1 MRNILTALLICAATI
16 FAQLASAQSPCDRAC
31 LTGILDRYL
40 NAMAANDAK
49 RAPFAANV
57 KYTENAA
64 RLPLTE
70 GLWFTAAGLTNYKIV
85 LADPQGGAAG
95 FVGVVTEHMPPGQA
109 PRNTILALRLKVANR
124 QITEAEA
131 VVVRNVNA
139 ANMANLQ
146 TPRPALLETLTPEQ
160 RRPRADLIKIS
171 NLYFDAIEQSSGT
184 VAPFDDNCNRLENGM
199 RTAGPPLP
207 QAQGSQQ
214 IKGGPNPNATTQ
226 RCADGMN
233 SGVFQVI
240 TAIKPRRVLVVDE
253 ELGLTF
259 GVYMFQHKGLT
270 QITMKDGSTRPAP
283 YFVGTP
289 VTMPMAEVF
298 KIVGGKIREVEAIG
312 VQIPYGLGSG
322 WE

>member
-1 MRNILTALLICAATI
+1 
-16 FAQLASAQSPCDRAC
+16 
-31 LTGILDRYL
+31 
-40 NAMAANDAK
+40 MAANDAAK
-49 RAPFAANV
+49 APVASGI

-70 GLWFTAAGLTNYKIV
+70 GLWFTAAGLTDYKIV
-85 LADPQGGAAG
+85 LADPQGSAAA
-95 FVGVVTEHMPPGQA
+95 FVGVVTEHMPPGQ
-109 PRNTILALRLKVANR
+109 PLRNALLALRIKVAGHK
-124 QITEAEA
+124 ITEAEA
-131 VVVRNVNA
+131 VVIRSVTER
-139 ANMANLQ
+139 NMANLH
-146 TPRPALLETLTPEQ
+146 TPRPSLLETLPPEQ
-160 RRPRADLIKIS
+160 RRSRADLIKIS

-207 QAQGSQQ
+207 GA
-214 IKGGPNPNATTQ
+214 PPPAPNAPRPQ

-240 TAIKPRRVLVVDE
+240 TAIQPRRVLVVDE
-253 ELGLTF
+253 EKGLTF

-270 QITMKDGSTRPAP
+270 QITMKDGSVRPAP
-283 YFVGTP
+283 YFVGLP

-298 KIVGGKIREVEAIG
+298 KIVNGNIREVEAIG
-312 VQIPYGLGSG
+312 TQIPYGLGPG

>member
-1 MRNILTALLICAATI
+1 MRKTLAAFLLSTGVAA
-16 FAQLASAQSPCDRAC
+16 AQGTCDRAC
-31 LTGILDRYL
+31 LTGVLDQYL
-40 NAMAANDAK
+40 NAMVANNAAQ
-49 RAPFAANV
+49 APVASNI

-64 RLPLTE
+64 RLPLNE
-70 GLWFTAAGLTNYKIV
+70 GLWFTSAGLTDYRFV
-85 LADPQGGAAG
+85 LADPPGSAAA

-109 PRNTILALRLKVANR
+109 PRNTLLALRIKVANR
-124 QITEAEA
+124 LITEAEA
-131 VVVRNVNA
+131 VVVRNVNDR
-139 ANMANLQ
+139 NMGNLH
-146 TPRPALLETLTPEQ
+146 TPRPALLETLTAAQ

-207 QAQGSQQ
+207 GAEP
-214 IKGGPNPNATTQ
+214 GGRTQ

-240 TAIKPRRVLVVDE
+240 TAIQPRRVLVVDE
-253 ELGLTF
+253 EKGLTF

-298 KIVGGKIREVEAIG
+298 KVVNGNIREVEAIG
-312 VQIPYGLGSG
+312 VQIPYGLGPG
-322 WE
+322 WD

>member
-1 MRNILTALLICAATI
+1 MRNILAAFLICSGAAA
-16 FAQLASAQSPCDRAC
+16 AQGNCDRAC
-31 LTGILDRYL
+31 LTGIVDQYL
-40 NAMAANDAK
+40 NAMVANDSTK
-49 RAPFAANV
+49 APVAANV

-64 RLPLTE
+64 RLPLNE
-70 GLWFTAAGLTNYKIV
+70 GLWFTAAGLTSYKIV
-85 LADPQGGAAG
+85 LADPQGSAAA
-95 FVGVVTEHMPPGQA
+95 FIGVVTEHMPPGQA
-109 PRNTILALRLKVANR
+109 PRNTLLALRIKVANR
-124 QITEAEA
+124 LITEAEA
-131 VVVRNVNA
+131 VVVRNVNER
-139 ANMANLQ
+139 NMANLR
-146 TPRPALLETLTPEQ
+146 TPRPALLETLTATQ
-160 RRPRADLIKIS
+160 RRPRGNLIKIS

-207 QAQGSQQ
+207 
-214 IKGGPNPNATTQ
+214 GGADNGRPTQ

-253 ELGLTF
+253 EKGLTF

-283 YFVGTP
+283 YFVGLP

-298 KIVGGKIREVEAIG
+298 KIVNGNIREVEAIG
-312 VQIPYGLGSG
+312 VQIPYGLGPG

>member
-1 MRNILTALLICAATI
+1 MRKTLAAFLI
-16 FAQLASAQSPCDRAC
+16 FAGLAAAQDTCDRAC
-31 LTGILDRYL
+31 LTGVLDQYL
-40 NAMAANDAK
+40 NAMVANNEKAAPV
-49 RAPFAANV
+49 APDI
-57 KYTENAA
+57 KYTENSA
-64 RLPLTE
+64 RLPLNE
-70 GLWFTAAGLTNYKIV
+70 GLWFTAAGLTDYKIE
-85 LADPQGGAAG
+85 LIDPQGSAAA
-95 FVGVVTEHMPPGQA
+95 FIGVVTEHMPPGQA
-109 PRNTILALRLKVANR
+109 PRNTLLALRIKVANR
-124 QITEAEA
+124 LITEAEA
-131 VVVRNVNA
+131 VVVRNVNER
-139 ANMANLQ
+139 NMANLH
-146 TPRPALLETLTPEQ
+146 TPRPALLETLSAAQ

-207 QAQGSQQ
+207 GAAP
-214 IKGGPNPNATTQ
+214 GGRTQ

-253 ELGLTF
+253 EKGLTF

-283 YFVGTP
+283 YFVGMP

-298 KIVGGKIREVEAIG
+298 KIVNGNIREVEAVG
-312 VQIPYGLGSG
+312 VQIPYGMGPG

>member
-1 MRNILTALLICAATI
+1 MRNTIAIFLICSFLICSRVAA
-16 FAQLASAQSPCDRAC
+16 AQGACDRAC
-31 LTGILDRYL
+31 LTGILDQYL
-40 NAMAANDAK
+40 NAMVANDSSKAPVAANI
-49 RAPFAANV
+49 

-64 RLPLTE
+64 RLPLNE
-70 GLWFTAAGLTNYKIV
+70 GLWFTAAGLTDYKIV
-85 LADPQGGAAG
+85 LADPEGSAAA

-109 PRNTILALRLKVANR
+109 PRNTLLALRIRVANR
-124 QITEAEA
+124 KITEAEA
-131 VVVRNVNA
+131 VVVRNVNER
-139 ANMANLQ
+139 NMANLH
-146 TPRPALLETLTPEQ
+146 TPRPALLETLTAAQ
-160 RRPRADLIKIS
+160 RRPRADLVKIS

-207 QAQGSQQ
+207 
-214 IKGGPNPNATTQ
+214 GGTDNGGRTQ

-240 TAIKPRRVLVVDE
+240 TAIQPRRVLVVDE
-253 ELGLTF
+253 EKGLTF
-259 GVYMFQHKGLT
+259 GVYIFQHKGVT

-283 YFVGTP
+283 YFVGLP

-298 KIVGGKIREVEAIG
+298 KIVNGNIREVEAIG

-322 WE
+322 WEK

>member
-1 MRNILTALLICAATI
+1 MRNVLVLFVISAGVACAQGA
-16 FAQLASAQSPCDRAC
+16 CDRAC
-31 LTGILDRYL
+31 LMGIVDQYL
-40 NAMAANDAK
+40 NAMVANDSTKAPMAANI
-49 RAPFAANV
+49 

-64 RLPLTE
+64 RLPLNE

-85 LADPQGGAAG
+85 LVDPEGSAAA
-95 FVGVVTEHMPPGQA
+95 FIGVVTEHMPPGQA
-109 PRNTILALRLKVANR
+109 SRNTILALRIKVANR

-131 VVVRNVNA
+131 VVVRNVNER
-139 ANMANLQ
+139 NMANLQ
-146 TPRPALLETLTPEQ
+146 TPRPALLETLTAAQ
-160 RRPRADLIKIS
+160 RRPRADLIRIS

-199 RTAGPPLP
+199 RTAGPPLSGVDNGRP
-207 QAQGSQQ
+207 M
-214 IKGGPNPNATTQ
+214 Q

-253 ELGLTF
+253 EKGLTF

-270 QITMKDGSTRPAP
+270 QITMKDGSVRPAP
-283 YFVGTP
+283 YFVGQP

-298 KIVGGKIREVEAIG
+298 KIVNGNIREVEAVG
-312 VQIPYGLGSG
+312 VQVPYGLGPG

>member
-1 MRNILTALLICAATI
+1 MRKILAIALI
-16 FAQLASAQSPCDRAC
+16 FAGRAAAQGDAACDRAC
-31 LTGILDRYL
+31 LTGLLDQYL
-40 NAMAANDAK
+40 NAMAANDSK
-49 RAPFAANV
+49 KAPFASNI

-64 RLPLTE
+64 RLPLNE
-70 GLWFTAAGLTNYKIV
+70 GLWFTAAGLTDYKVV
-85 LADPQGGAAG
+85 LADPQAGAAG
-95 FVGVVTEHMPPGQA
+95 FIGVVTEHMPPGQA
-109 PRNTILALRLKVANR
+109 PRNAILALRLKIANR
-124 QITEAEA
+124 RISEAEA
-131 VVVRNVNA
+131 VVVRNVSER
-139 ANMANLQ
+139 NMANLK
-146 TPRPALLETLTPEQ
+146 TPRPALLETLPAA
-160 RRPRADLIKIS
+160 RRRSRADLIRIS

-207 QAQGSQQ
+207 GAGADARPS
-214 IKGGPNPNATTQ
+214 Q

-253 ELGLTF
+253 EKGLTF

-283 YFVGTP
+283 YFVGQP

-298 KIVGGKIREVEAIG
+298 KVVNGNIREVEAVG
-312 VQIPYGLGSG
+312 VQIPYGLGPG

>member
-1 MRNILTALLICAATI
+1 MRKTIAAFLIFTAVAA
-16 FAQLASAQSPCDRAC
+16 ARSVCDRAC
-31 LTGILDRYL
+31 LTGILDQYL
-40 NAMAANDAK
+40 NAMVANDSS
-49 RAPFAANV
+49 RAPVAGNI

-64 RLPLTE
+64 RLPLNE
-70 GLWFTAAGLTNYKIV
+70 GLWFTAAGLTDYKIV
-85 LADPQGGAAG
+85 LADPEGSAAA
-95 FVGVVTEHMPPGQA
+95 FIGVVTEHMPPGQP
-109 PRNTILALRLKVANR
+109 PRNALLALRIKVANR
-124 QITEAEA
+124 KITEAEA
-131 VVVRNVNA
+131 VVVRNVNER
-139 ANMANLQ
+139 NMANLY
-146 TPRPALLETLTPEQ
+146 TPRPALLETLTPAQ

-171 NLYFDAIEQSSGT
+171 NLYFDAIEQSSGA

-207 QAQGSQQ
+207 GAD
-214 IKGGPNPNATTQ
+214 ATTPVGRTQ

-253 ELGLTF
+253 EKGLTF

-270 QITMKDGSTRPAP
+270 EISMKDGSKRPAP
-283 YFVGTP
+283 YFVGLP

-298 KIVGGKIREVEAIG
+298 KIVNGNIREVEAIG
-312 VQIPYGLGSG
+312 VQIPYGMGPG

>member
-1 MRNILTALLICAATI
+1 MRNTLTVFLIYAGICARVAA
-16 FAQLASAQSPCDRAC
+16 AQGACDRAC
-31 LTGILDRYL
+31 LTTILDQYL

-49 RAPFAANV
+49 KAPFAANI

-64 RLPLTE
+64 RLPLNE

-95 FVGVVTEHMPPGQA
+95 FVGVVTEHMPPGQP

-124 QITEAEA
+124 QIAEAEA

-146 TPRPALLETLTPEQ
+146 MPRPGVMEPLTAAQ

-171 NLYFDAIEQSSGT
+171 NLYFDAIEKSDGS

-207 QAQGSQQ
+207 GGTQT
-214 IKGGPNPNATTQ
+214 KGGGTQ

-233 SGVFQVI
+233 SGMFLVMTGSQ
-240 TAIKPRRVLVVDE
+240 PRRVLVVDE
-253 ELGLTF
+253 EKGLTF

-283 YFVGTP
+283 YFVGQP

-298 KIVGGKIREVEAIG
+298 KIVNGNIREVEAIG
-312 VQIPYGLGSG
+312 VQIPYGLGPG

>member
-1 MRNILTALLICAATI
+1 MRTIIAALLI
-16 FAQLASAQSPCDRAC
+16 SAGVACGQSNCDRAC
-31 LTGILDRYL
+31 LTGLMDQYL
-40 NAMAANDAK
+40 NAMVANDSTK
-49 RAPFAANV
+49 APVAANV

-64 RLPLTE
+64 RLPLNE

-85 LADPQGGAAG
+85 LVDPEGSAAA
-95 FVGVVTEHMPPGQA
+95 FIGVVTEHMPQGQP
-109 PRNTILALRLKVANR
+109 PRNTLLALRVKVAKR

-131 VVVRNVNA
+131 VVVRNVNER
-139 ANMANLQ
+139 NMANLR
-146 TPRPALLETLTPEQ
+146 TPRPALVETLTPAQ
-160 RRPRADLIKIS
+160 RRPRTDLVKIS

-207 QAQGSQQ
+207 GADSGR
-214 IKGGPNPNATTQ
+214 PTQ
-226 RCADGMN
+226 RCADGIN

-253 ELGLTF
+253 EKGLTF

-283 YFVGTP
+283 YFVGLP

-298 KIVGGKIREVEAIG
+298 KIVNGNIREVEAVG
-312 VQIPYGLGSG
+312 VQIPYGLGPG

>member
-1 MRNILTALLICAATI
+1 MRKILAIVLI
-16 FAQLASAQSPCDRAC
+16 FAGRAAAQGDAACDRAC
-31 LTGILDRYL
+31 LTGILDQYV

-49 RAPFAANV
+49 KAPFAANI

-70 GLWFTAAGLTNYKIV
+70 GLWFTAAALTNYKVV
-85 LADPQGGAAG
+85 LADPQGSAAG

-109 PRNTILALRLKVANR
+109 PRNTLLALRIKVASR

-146 TPRPALLETLTPEQ
+146 TPRPALLETLTAPQ

-171 NLYFDAIEQSSGT
+171 NLYFDAIQQSSGA

-207 QAQGSQQ
+207 GAADNGR
-214 IKGGPNPNATTQ
+214 PTQ

-240 TAIKPRRVLVVDE
+240 TAIQPRRVLVVDE
-253 ELGLTF
+253 DKGLTF
-259 GVYMFQHKGLT
+259 GIYMFQHKGLT

-283 YFVGTP
+283 YFVGQP
-289 VTMPMAEVF
+289 GTMPMAGVV
-298 KIVGGKIREVEAIG
+298 KLVNDNIREVEAVG
-312 VQIPYGLGSG
+312 VQIPYGLGPG

>member
-1 MRNILTALLICAATI
+1 MRKILAVLLIFSGAAA
-16 FAQLASAQSPCDRAC
+16 AQNTCDRAC

-49 RAPFAANV
+49 QAPFAANI

-64 RLPLTE
+64 RVPLTE
-70 GLWFTAAGLTNYKIV
+70 GLWFTAAGLTDYKIV
-85 LADPQGGAAG
+85 LADPAGSAAG
-95 FVGVVTEHMPPGQA
+95 FIGVVTEHMPPGQPA
-109 PRNTILALRLKVANR
+109 RNTLLSLRIKVAAR

-131 VVVRNVNA
+131 VVVRNVNER
-139 ANMANLQ
+139 NMANLK
-146 TPRPALLETLTPEQ
+146 TPRPGVLEPLTPPQ

-171 NLYFDAIEQSSGT
+171 NLYFDAIEQSSGII
-184 VAPFDDNCNRLENGM
+184 APFDDNCNRLENGM

-207 QAQGSQQ
+207 GGS
-214 IKGGPNPNATTQ
+214 GGNTQ
-226 RCADGMN
+226 RCADGMK

-253 ELGLTF
+253 EEGLTL

-283 YFVGTP
+283 YFVGQP
-289 VTMPMAEVF
+289 VTMPMAEMF
-298 KIVGGKIREVEAIG
+298 KIVNGNIREVEAIG
-312 VQIPYGLGSG
+312 VQIPYGLGPG

>member
-1 MRNILTALLICAATI
+1 MRNTLAAFLICTGVA
-16 FAQLASAQSPCDRAC
+16 LANDTCDRPC
-31 LTGILDRYL
+31 LTGILDQYL
-40 NAMAANDAK
+40 NAMAANDSSK
-49 RAPFAANV
+49 APVAANI

-64 RLPLTE
+64 RLPLSE
-70 GLWFTAAGLTNYKIV
+70 GLWFTAAGLTDYKIV
-85 LADPQGGAAG
+85 LADPQGSAAA
-95 FVGVVTEHMPPGQA
+95 FIGVVTEHMPPGQA
-109 PRNTILALRLKVANR
+109 PRNTILALRIKVANR

-131 VVVRNVNA
+131 VVVRNVNER
-139 ANMANLQ
+139 NMANLHA
-146 TPRPALLETLTPEQ
+146 PRPALLETLTAAH

-207 QAQGSQQ
+207 GTADNGR
-214 IKGGPNPNATTQ
+214 PTQ

-240 TAIKPRRVLVVDE
+240 TAIQPRRVLVVDE
-253 ELGLTF
+253 EKGLTF

-283 YFVGTP
+283 YFVGQP

-298 KIVGGKIREVEAIG
+298 KIVNGNIREVEAIG
-312 VQIPYGLGSG
+312 VQIPYGLGPG

>member
-1 MRNILTALLICAATI
+1 MGKILAVFLIFSGAAAT
-16 FAQLASAQSPCDRAC
+16 QSICDRLC
-31 LTGILDRYL
+31 LTGILDQYL

-49 RAPFAANV
+49 KAPIATNI

-70 GLWFTAAGLTNYKIV
+70 GLWFTAAGLTDYKIV
-85 LADPQGGAAG
+85 LADPQGSAAA
-95 FVGVVTEHMPPGQA
+95 FIGVVTEHMPPGQP
-109 PRNTILALRLKVANR
+109 PRNTLLALRIKVFNR

-131 VVVRNVNA
+131 VVVRNVNER
-139 ANMANLQ
+139 NMANLK
-146 TPRPALLETLTPEQ
+146 TPRPGVLENLTPAQ
-160 RRPRADLIKIS
+160 RRPRADLVKIS
-171 NLYFDAIEQSSGT
+171 SLYFDAIEQSSGK

-207 QAQGSQQ
+207 GGS
-214 IKGGPNPNATTQ
+214 GGNTQ

-240 TAIKPRRVLVVDE
+240 SEIKPRRILVVDE
-253 ELGLTF
+253 EKGLTF

-283 YFVGTP
+283 YFVGQP
-289 VTMPMAEVF
+289 VTMPMAEMF
-298 KIVGGKIREVEAIG
+298 KIVNGNIREVEAVG
-312 VQIPYGLGSG
+312 VQIPYGLGPG

>member
-1 MRNILTALLICAATI
+1 MRNILAAVLVCTGVAA
-16 FAQLASAQSPCDRAC
+16 AQDNCDRAC
-31 LTGILDRYL
+31 LTGLLDQYL
-40 NAMAANDAK
+40 NAMTANDSK
-49 RAPFAANV
+49 RAPVAANI

-64 RLPLTE
+64 RLPLSE
-70 GLWFTAAGLTNYKIV
+70 GLWFTAAGLTDYKIMLV
-85 LADPQGGAAG
+85 DPQGGAAA
-95 FVGVVTEHMPPGQA
+95 FIGVVTEHMPPGQS
-109 PRNTILALRLKVANR
+109 PRNAILALRIKVAKR

-131 VVVRNVNA
+131 VVVRSVNER
-139 ANMANLQ
+139 NMANLHA
-146 TPRPALLETLTPEQ
+146 PRPALLETLTTAQ

-207 QAQGSQQ
+207 GAADSGR
-214 IKGGPNPNATTQ
+214 PAQ
-226 RCADGMN
+226 RCADGIN

-240 TAIKPRRVLVVDE
+240 TAIQPRRVLVVDE
-253 ELGLTF
+253 EKGLTF

-283 YFVGTP
+283 YFVGQP

-298 KIVGGKIREVEAIG
+298 KIVNGNIREVEAVG
-312 VQIPYGLGSG
+312 VQIPYGLGPG